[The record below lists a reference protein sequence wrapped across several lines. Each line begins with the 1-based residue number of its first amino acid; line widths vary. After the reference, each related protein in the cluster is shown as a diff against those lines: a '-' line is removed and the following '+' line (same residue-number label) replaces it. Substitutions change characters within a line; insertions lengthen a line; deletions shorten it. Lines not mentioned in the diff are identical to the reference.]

1 MAEATQYT
9 FNLREVAELLI
20 QKQGIHEGKWVAAI
34 EFTVNVGMM
43 GVVQA
48 DVKPGVMVLANSVQL
63 LKAQE
68 GMPPNLI
75 VDASAVKPQPKKEP
89 TKK

>member
-9 FNLREVAELLI
+9 FNLREIAELLI

-34 EFTVNVGMM
+34 EFTLNVGMM
-43 GVVQA
+43 GVVPT
-48 DVKPGVMVLANSVQL
+48 DVKPGVMILANSVQL

-68 GMPPNLI
+68 GMPPNLV
-75 VDASAVKPQPKKEP
+75 VDASAVDPQPNK
-89 TKK
+89 TRS